1 MSAFGRS
8 LYLRGKGGMPIAG
21 QQRGHKEPL
30 NLWLRMPEPLSKLLK
45 DRPSTDDQFSSFAM
59 KQRLKETH
67 LEH

>member
-1 MSAFGRS
+1 
-8 LYLRGKGGMPIAG
+8 MPIAG

-30 NLWLRMPEPLSKLLK
+30 NLWLRLPEPLSKLLK